1 MMLIALILAGI
12 AFYEVFVGTGTVAHV
27 RAMSDAGSSSLAVMK
42 NPDMDDDEKAV
53 AMRRASGAMFA
64 ATGLMLGKTLLALA
78 AAGALLWI
86 AALIVPAWSFDGLV
100 AFSLSWIGLGGVIV
114 ALLIYGKLR
123 HGRG

>member
-27 RAMSDAGSSSLAVMK
+27 KAMSEAGSSSLAVMK
-42 NPDMDDDEKAV
+42 NPDMDDDQKAV
-53 AMRRASGAMFA
+53 AMRKASGAMFA
-64 ATGLMLGKTLLALA
+64 ATGLMLAKTLLALA
-78 AAGALLWI
+78 AAGVLLWI
-86 AALIVPAWSFDGLV
+86 AALVVPAWSFDGLV
-100 AFSLSWIGLGGVIV
+100 AYSLSWVGLAGVIV